1 MKILMLMTLIFMN
14 GVLMAKEIEVK
25 VSGMVCS
32 MCAQGIQKSF
42 KQVEGVSKI
51 HVDLDKKVV
60 LITTENDKDV
70 NDSDIEKAITEAGY
84 NVASITRK

>member
-1 MKILMLMTLIFMN
+1 MN

-42 KQVEGVSKI
+42 KKI
-51 HVDLDKKVV
+51 EAVQKINVDLDHKLVTIQTK
-60 LITTENDKDV
+60 NDQ
-70 NDSDIEKAITEAGY
+70 DIEDKTIETAITEAGY
-84 NVASITRK
+84 NVTSITRK